1 MKLRYNQ
8 KTGNRLKVCQG
19 SMYGPKVCTKTMYV
33 PKVCTKRSMG
43 SFQLQI
49 KLAT

>member
-19 SMYGPKVCTKTMYV
+19 SMYV
-33 PKVCTKRSMG
+33 PKVCMYQKYVPKEAWEVSNY
-43 SFQLQI
+43 
-49 KLAT
+49 K